1 MRSLLDDDFY
11 KLLMCQSIFRNSPDT
26 TVTFSLINRSSKIR
40 LAEVI
45 DERELR
51 DLLYTGVNHSGPF
64 ALRYPRG
71 AGTGA
76 STAEPMRQLPI
87 GRGEVLREGRDV
99 TLVGFG
105 TSVSECLLAAGIL
118 EQAGIDAAVINARYA
133 KPLDEELLLRYARTT
148 GGLVTAE
155 ENVRAGG
162 FGDAVLE
169 LLADNGLA
177 TKNLANLAMPD
188 QIVDHGPQ
196 ATFRQIYQ
204 LDAAGIAA
212 RAKALL
218 GASPSAPS
226 SGSGCSAPSAKV
238 IASAFSSS
246 TVTTC
251 GTMIS
256 GCTTMPSFVHS
267 AAASRMAVSSSP
279 RNTETMAGGASVW
292 PRRRSLD
299 APETLSLTRS

>member
-1 MRSLLDDDFY
+1 M
-11 KLLMCQSIFRNSPDT
+11 
-26 TVTFSLINRSSKIR
+26 
-40 LAEVI
+40 VI
-45 DERELR
+45 AAPKDERELR

-212 RAKALL
+212 RAKAVL
-218 GASPSAPS
+218 GASPSAPL
-226 SGSGCSAPSAKV
+226 
-238 IASAFSSS
+238 
-246 TVTTC
+246 VTL
-251 GTMIS
+251 
-256 GCTTMPSFVHS
+256 
-267 AAASRMAVSSSP
+267 AA
-279 RNTETMAGGASVW
+279 T
-292 PRRRSLD
+292 
-299 APETLSLTRS
+299 

>member
-1 MRSLLDDDFY
+1 
-11 KLLMCQSIFRNSPDT
+11 
-26 TVTFSLINRSSKIR
+26 
-40 LAEVI
+40 
-45 DERELR
+45 
-51 DLLYTGVNHSGPF
+51 
-64 ALRYPRG
+64 
-71 AGTGA
+71 
-76 STAEPMRQLPI
+76 MRQLPI

-212 RAKALL
+212 RAKAVL
-218 GASPSAPS
+218 GASPSAPL
-226 SGSGCSAPSAKV
+226 
-238 IASAFSSS
+238 
-246 TVTTC
+246 VTL
-251 GTMIS
+251 
-256 GCTTMPSFVHS
+256 
-267 AAASRMAVSSSP
+267 AA
-279 RNTETMAGGASVW
+279 T
-292 PRRRSLD
+292 
-299 APETLSLTRS
+299 